1 MLILTIS
8 KNHNFL
14 LLWSMKRGIKTIK
27 EERMKLQTFGA
38 LRWVESPQNLKNG
51 GSSSLKRHGEEEA
64 RALSN
69 VWLGLVEEEGML
81 IYSKSISTS
90 WWLQLVLN
98 LYILY
103 QLEPL
108 ADTKWT
114 RRHLLPAGGSTQYE
128 MVASR
133 CKPVLVA
140 LFSASWWLQPTG
152 SFSTILNGHISIE
165 PKHVRY

>member
-1 MLILTIS
+1 MAHLDEW
-8 KNHNFL
+8 NHH
-14 LLWSMKRGIKTIK
+14 KTC
-27 EERMKLQTFGA
+27 
-38 LRWVESPQNLKNG
+38 KNG

-98 LYILY
+98 LYVLY

-108 ADTKWT
+108 ADTK
-114 RRHLLPAGGSTQYE
+114 
-128 MVASR
+128 
-133 CKPVLVA
+133 
-140 LFSASWWLQPTG
+140 
-152 SFSTILNGHISIE
+152 
-165 PKHVRY
+165 